1 VTTDQVIAYDPY
13 DHAIQDDPFP
23 VYAWL
28 REHAPLYRNE
38 EHGFWALSRHADVLA
53 ALRDETT
60 YSNQMGVSIDP
71 ASWGPQAKY
80 AMSFIA
86 MDPPDQTRLR
96 ALVSRGFTPRRVQ
109 ELEPSIRALACG
121 YLDELIEGG
130 SFDFVDDFA
139 GKLPMD
145 VISELLGVPKSD
157 RAELRRL
164 ADLMIERPE
173 GMRDVP
179 QAGVDAA
186 LKLMGY
192 FGEMIADRRRHV
204 HDDLVSAL
212 VETDVDGERLTDSD
226 LIGFAILM
234 IVAGNETTTKLL
246 SNCIY
251 WATRNP
257 DQLAL
262 IQQDHAR
269 VPGWVNETVR
279 YDTSTHMLARYL
291 MSDVELHG
299 RVAPAGSQLLLLL
312 GSANRDPDVFPDG
325 DRYDIGRDT
334 TQLIS
339 FGAGRHYCLGAN
351 LARLESNIV
360 LTELMSRV
368 ADFAVDESRDVVR
381 VRSVNVR
388 GFAHLPVQVTPR

>member
-1 VTTDQVIAYDPY
+1 VTAEALVTYDPY

-28 REHAPLYRNE
+28 RANAPLYRND

-71 ASWGPQAKY
+71 TAWGPQARY

-86 MDPPDQTRLR
+86 MDPPEQTRLR
-96 ALVSRGFTPRRVQ
+96 ALVSRGFTPRRVA
-109 ELEPSIRALACG
+109 EMETRIHALTCA
-121 YLDELIEGG
+121 YLDELIERG

-145 VISELLGVPKSD
+145 VISDLLGVPKDD

-164 ADLMIERPE
+164 ADLLIERPA
-173 GMRDVP
+173 GTRDVP
-179 QAGVDAA
+179 QAGIDAA
-186 LKLMGY
+186 LTLMRY
-192 FGEMIADRRRHV
+192 FGEMIADRRRV
-204 HDDLVSAL
+204 RRDDLISAL
-212 VETDVDGERLTDSD
+212 TEADVDGERLTDAE
-226 LIGFAILM
+226 IVGFALLM

-246 SNCIY
+246 SNCVY
-251 WATRNP
+251 WATRNR

-262 IQQDHAR
+262 VFADAAH
-269 VPGWVNETVR
+269 VPGWVNETLR

-291 MSDVELHG
+291 MRDVELHG
-299 RVAPAGSQLLLLL
+299 QVAPAGAQMLLLL
-312 GSANRDPDVFPDG
+312 GSANRDADVFPDG
-325 DRYDIGRDT
+325 DTYDIERDSSA
-334 TQLIS
+334 LIS

-351 LARLESNIV
+351 LARLESNV
-360 LTELMSRV
+360 ALTELTSRLSAIEV
-368 ADFAVDESRDVVR
+368 IESGVDR
-381 VRSVNVR
+381 VHSVNVR
-388 GFAHLPVQVTPR
+388 GFAHLPVEVTAR

>member
-1 VTTDQVIAYDPY
+1 VTAEALVTYDPY

-28 REHAPLYRNE
+28 RSNAPLYRND
-38 EHGFWALSRHADVLA
+38 EHGFWALSRHPDVLA

-71 ASWGPQAKY
+71 TAWGPQARY

-86 MDPPDQTRLR
+86 MDPPEQTRLR
-96 ALVSRGFTPRRVQ
+96 ALVSRGFTPRRVA
-109 ELEPSIRALACG
+109 EMESRIHALTCE
-121 YLDELIEGG
+121 YLDELVERR

-145 VISELLGVPKSD
+145 VISELLGVPKGD

-164 ADLMIERPE
+164 ADLLIERPE

-179 QAGVDAA
+179 QAGIDAA
-186 LKLMGY
+186 LALMRH
-192 FGEMIADRRRHV
+192 FGEMIADRRRTAR
-204 HDDLVSAL
+204 DDLISAL
-212 VETDVDGERLTDSD
+212 IEADADGERLTDAE
-226 LIGFAILM
+226 IVGFALLM

-246 SNCIY
+246 SNCVY
-251 WATRNP
+251 WATHNP

-262 IQQDHAR
+262 VFADAAH
-269 VPGWVNETVR
+269 VPGWVNETLR

-291 MSDVELHG
+291 TRDVELHG
-299 RVAPAGSQLLLLL
+299 RVAPAGSQMLLLL
-312 GSANRDPDVFPDG
+312 GSANRDADVFANG
-325 DRYDIGRDT
+325 DTYDIRRDISA
-334 TQLIS
+334 LIS

-351 LARLESNIV
+351 LARLESKV
-360 LTELMSRV
+360 ALTELTSRLSGIEV
-368 ADFAVDESRDVVR
+368 ADSGVER
-381 VRSVNVR
+381 VHSVNVR
-388 GFAHLPVQVTPR
+388 GFAHLPVEVTAR

>member
-1 VTTDQVIAYDPY
+1 VTTEQVTAYDPY

-28 REHAPLYRNE
+28 RAHAPLYRNE

-53 ALRDETT
+53 ALRDEAT

-71 ASWGPQAKY
+71 TAWGPQARY

-96 ALVSRGFTPRRVQ
+96 TLVSRGFTPRRVQ
-109 ELEPSIRALACG
+109 ELEPRIRALTCA
-121 YLDELIEGG
+121 YLDELIERG

-145 VISELLGVPKSD
+145 VISELLGVPKID

-164 ADLMIERPE
+164 ADLLIERPA
-173 GMRDVP
+173 GTRDVP
-179 QAGVDAA
+179 QAGIDAA
-186 LKLMGY
+186 LNLMRY
-192 FGEMIADRRRHV
+192 FGEMITARRRQPQ
-204 HDDLVSAL
+204 DDLISAL
-212 VETDVDGERLTDSD
+212 IAADVDGERLADAE
-226 LIGFAILM
+226 IVGFALLM

-246 SNCIY
+246 SNSVY
-251 WATRNP
+251 WAARHP

-262 IQQDHAR
+262 IFADLAR
-269 VPGWVNETVR
+269 VPGWVNETLR

-291 MSDVELHG
+291 MRDVELHG
-299 RVAPAGSQLLLLL
+299 QVAPAGSQLLLLL
-312 GSANRDPDVFPDG
+312 GSANRDSEVFPDA
-325 DRYDIGRDT
+325 DRYDIERDT
-334 TQLIS
+334 SALIS

-351 LARLESNIV
+351 LARLESNIA
-360 LTELMSRV
+360 LTELMSRI
-368 ADFAVDESRDVVR
+368 ADIAVDEAAGVVR

-388 GFAHLPVQVTPR
+388 GFAHLPVGVTPR